1 MFERAVKREPYALEY
16 VPDEYKTHEI
26 CERAVGKSTCQ
37 LGFVPD
43 WFGKPKMSYIEDVG
57 LFLFDTFDEQHNSY
71 KNCSALK
78 KRIDRVLLPDT

>member
-43 WFGKPKMSYIEDVG
+43 WFGKRKMSYIEDVG
-57 LFLFDTFDEQHNSY
+57 LFLFDTFD
-71 KNCSALK
+71 
-78 KRIDRVLLPDT
+78 